1 MFCFQPQFI
10 VCSLTKHSK
19 DQWPYHY
26 LVIVQM
32 YTWSTDSKLTLG
44 WAQQQGFCDE
54 ILGGARKTHEFIAAH
69 VLYVKSAHR
78 DGRYWQTKTWKKKWF
93 SSMIFS
99 TINQPYHHLVTLL
112 SDAESFLE
120 VTVEQTQNQGIIK
133 PSPQPSTSPSNSNIN
148 NLKKKKPKAKPE
160 FYSCEHRTG
169 HTDTYFPHLQND
181 FLD

>member
-1 MFCFQPQFI
+1 
-10 VCSLTKHSK
+10 
-19 DQWPYHY
+19 
-26 LVIVQM
+26 
-32 YTWSTDSKLTLG
+32 
-44 WAQQQGFCDE
+44 
-54 ILGGARKTHEFIAAH
+54 
-69 VLYVKSAHR
+69 
-78 DGRYWQTKTWKKKWF
+78 
-93 SSMIFS
+93 MIFS

-148 NLKKKKPKAKPE
+148 NLKKKKKKPKAKPE